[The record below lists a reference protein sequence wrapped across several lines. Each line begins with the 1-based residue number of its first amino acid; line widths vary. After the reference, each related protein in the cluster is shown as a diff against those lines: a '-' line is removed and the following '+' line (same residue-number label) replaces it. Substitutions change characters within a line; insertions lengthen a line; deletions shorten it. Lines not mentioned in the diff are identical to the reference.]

1 MKIIL
6 VSECKTC
13 PIRALKRIILTS
25 QGLKEIHVCRYD
37 KEERELSGDN
47 IPIWCPL
54 TDVYKKEVGE

>member
-37 KEERELSGDN
+37 KEERELSGDDF
-47 IPIWCPL
+47 PMWCRL
-54 TDVYKKEVGE
+54 TNVYKEEVGE